1 MKMHRSLQPHLL
13 EKYYLEVL
21 LSRSKICSRA
31 LLFLFPSN
39 SPQRGRTRAL
49 AALTG
54 CGMTESLRKPNP
66 TLHRRHEE
74 AGRSPACPFPPQ
86 LSGAGTA
93 GERTRQN
100 PSAVAAA
107 SGLPVELAFH
117 LFFTNFFLEALGF
130 NRLLP
135 APKVLSRTCS
145 IAERL
150 EMSFSAKGDAPAT

>member
-1 MKMHRSLQPHLL
+1 M
-13 EKYYLEVL
+13 
-21 LSRSKICSRA
+21 I
-31 LLFLFPSN
+31 
-39 SPQRGRTRAL
+39 
-49 AALTG
+49 
-54 CGMTESLRKPNP
+54 ESLHKPNP

-74 AGRSPACPFPPQ
+74 AGRSRAYLFPPQ

-100 PSAVAAA
+100 PSVAAAA

-150 EMSFSAKGDAPAT
+150 EMSFSAKGDAPAM

>member
-1 MKMHRSLQPHLL
+1 
-13 EKYYLEVL
+13 
-21 LSRSKICSRA
+21 
-31 LLFLFPSN
+31 
-39 SPQRGRTRAL
+39 
-49 AALTG
+49 
-54 CGMTESLRKPNP
+54 MTESLRKPNP

-74 AGRSPACPFPPQ
+74 AGRSRACPVPPQ
-86 LSGAGTA
+86 LSGAGIA

-100 PSAVAAA
+100 PSAAAAA